1 VTQDTPARDFLLPR
15 INAML
20 TEARG
25 LGISRE
31 VAVAVLIDLVT
42 GPGFNDVP
50 LDPTQDAPPVHP
62 DNFPMELSEVAIA
75 EGEAVPVDPTGSF
88 DITRRGYGGRP
99 AGMRPI

>member
-1 VTQDTPARDFLLPR
+1 MTQDTPARDFLLPR

-50 LDPTQDAPPVHP
+50 LDPTQGAPPVHP
-62 DNFPMELSEVAIA
+62 DNFRWSSARWRSRKA
-75 EGEAVPVDPTGSF
+75 
-88 DITRRGYGGRP
+88 RRSRSTRP
-99 AGMRPI
+99 ARSTSPAAGTAGGQRG